1 MPHKKP
7 EAARQPDKWAV
18 AVAAGSFILGALV
31 YALVDRLVWRLH
43 ASNAWFG
50 YLFVLPILGLL
61 CGAVIH
67 FFAGDRE
74 LREIAGAGFG
84 AGTLL
89 TSSIIVL
96 PGAENNPLTSLVFM
110 AALAGVAFGIGFA
123 FGPAAAAAARY
134 LLGRDKPKF

>member
-96 PGAENNPLTSLVFM
+96 PGAENNPLASLVFM